1 MIELGSEDNIS
12 NLSFEYKVRGTFNM
26 ALMMPG
32 WDSYYGYFAFNESG
46 NVDPYEG
53 VSVEQLGDG
62 YIRVT
67 FDVAALTKMVG
78 TPNGGFNLIYIRGD
92 WTDAT
97 GTIKN
102 LVLNAEIGGDEPTE
116 PSEPSEPTEPETP
129 EYQVTPGTDVMIE
142 LETDEKIAA
151 LSFEYQLSSGTF
163 NMALMMPGWDS
174 YYGYF
179 AFDEYGN
186 VDPYAGVTLE
196 NLSDGYYRV
205 TVDVAALNKMTGT
218 PDGGFNL
225 IYIRGAWTDGFG
237 VIRNVTLEASSEETP
252 EDVPNKVLEGV
263 SLASGQDRT
272 VEFGDKQPLT
282 RVTFDYKVTSGTF
295 NMALMPN
302 WDAYYGYFA
311 FDQNGNVDPYTGVT
325 CEDLG
330 NGYFRVTMDMT
341 ALNKVSGSPNTTIDF
356 MYVRGNWTDA
366 AGEITNICLYW
377 D

>member
-1 MIELGSEDNIS
+1 M
-12 NLSFEYKVRGTFNM
+12 
-26 ALMMPG
+26 
-32 WDSYYGYFAFNESG
+32 
-46 NVDPYEG
+46 
-53 VSVEQLGDG
+53 
-62 YIRVT
+62 
-67 FDVAALTKMVG
+67 
-78 TPNGGFNLIYIRGD
+78 
-92 WTDAT
+92 
-97 GTIKN
+97 
-102 LVLNAEIGGDEPTE
+102 
-116 PSEPSEPTEPETP
+116 
-129 EYQVTPGTDVMIE
+129 
-142 LETDEKIAA
+142 
-151 LSFEYQLSSGTF
+151 
-163 NMALMMPGWDS
+163 
-174 YYGYF
+174 
-179 AFDEYGN
+179 
-186 VDPYAGVTLE
+186 
-196 NLSDGYYRV
+196 

-263 SLASGQDRT
+263 SLAAGQDRT